1 MSSKCER
8 KRRALVAED
17 DGCLRLLIEE
27 LLTRAGFGVTAVEN
41 GEKALEKLDKEDF
54 DVLITD
60 VQMPRMSGWELLNS
74 LDVAK
79 TPSKVIVMSGNPYLL
94 QTSSGE
100 KPVVMLH
107 KPFNN
112 NEFLDVV
119 CN

>member
-1 MSSKCER
+1 MSLECER

-27 LLTRAGFGVTAVEN
+27 LLTRAGFGVTSVEN
-41 GEKALEKLDKEDF
+41 GEMALKKLDEENF

-60 VQMPRMSGWELLNS
+60 VQMPRMNGWELLRS
-74 LDVAK
+74 LDVSK

-94 QTSSGE
+94 ESECRE
-100 KPVVMLH
+100 KPVEMLH

-112 NEFLDVV
+112 SEFLDMV

>member
-1 MSSKCER
+1 MSLKCGK

-27 LLTRAGFGVTAVEN
+27 LLTRAGFGVTSVEN

-60 VQMPRMSGWELLNS
+60 VQMPRMGGWELLKS
-74 LDVAK
+74 LDVNR
-79 TPSKVIVMSGNPYLL
+79 TPSKVIVMSGNPFLL
-94 QTSSGE
+94 ETGCRE

-112 NEFLDVV
+112 SEFLDMV